1 MLTQEDK
8 QLLSRLER
16 VLRKMGRTISLYKK
30 ELKNG
35 TFKPRNGTMWERT
48 IEKQMVE
55 VAITELQDLTEEES
69 LEEMCKLIDNMEE
82 FVKKARVVDA

>member
-69 LEEMCKLIDNMEE
+69 LEEMCKLIDDMEE

>member
-8 QLLSRLER
+8 QLLSRLKR

-69 LEEMCKLIDNMEE
+69 LEEMCKLIDDMEE

>member
-8 QLLSRLER
+8 QLLSRLKR
-16 VLRKMGRTISLYKK
+16 VLRKMGRAISLYKK

-69 LEEMCKLIDNMEE
+69 LEEMCKLIDDMEE

>member
-8 QLLSRLER
+8 QLLSRLKR